1 MTDKDAKQFCKEIVE
16 NFGFSLFVAMCVFDA
31 EVYVRFPH
39 ATKRQVGWMK
49 YEIKRACERYNR
61 KQSKENE

>member
-1 MTDKDAKQFCKEIVE
+1 MTDKAATQFCNEIVE

-31 EVYVRFPH
+31 NVYVRFPN

-49 YEIKRACERYNR
+49 QVIKRDCERYNQNSEHR
-61 KQSKENE
+61 